1 MAPVQAPGR
10 GVQRSGMIAA
20 AFTQRLD
27 LHDSA
32 FRCPRVG
39 GQMLDQVHRGG
50 SPRQHQA
57 GHFPIDDAGRVPAT
71 RPHADALA
79 LRHAKSRQRRQ
90 VRAAVGGAFGDH
102 LDDLAGQRHDGLLRQ

>member
-1 MAPVQAPGR
+1 
-10 GVQRSGMIAA
+10 
-20 AFTQRLD
+20 
-27 LHDSA
+27 
-32 FRCPRVG
+32 
-39 GQMLDQVHRGG
+39 MLDQVHRGG